1 MQLDQW
7 DHQDQEDC
15 QAMWYVCTN
24 VFVFPSVPWSL
35 HLRFYFSFHGG
46 ILSDSKGCVSLH
58 FFTVESKDM
67 EAPGNGVS
75 MKHIFI
81 FICNNREAW
90 RSFTPLQIVKK
101 KKKKHFFLPAPQ
113 EKNYS
118 VYCLSGFVSFTSFPF
133 GFSLWKHDFLI
144 SGLHSKLP
152 YLLWN
157 YINIRCYSQ
166 CLEVVHPLT
175 SVHIH
180 HHHNIVPDRAF
191 HVCTETFRLTP
202 LPAPPL

>member
-7 DHQDQEDC
+7 GHQDQEDC

-101 KKKKHFFLPAPQ
+101 KKKGIFFCQLLKRKITVFIVSLVLFPSPHFHLAFPFENMTSWYQ
-113 EKNYS
+113 D
-118 VYCLSGFVSFTSFPF
+118 CIVSF
-133 GFSLWKHDFLI
+133 HI
-144 SGLHSKLP
+144 
-152 YLLWN
+152 
-157 YINIRCYSQ
+157 CY
-166 CLEVVHPLT
+166 E
-175 SVHIH
+175 I
-180 HHHNIVPDRAF
+180 I
-191 HVCTETFRLTP
+191 
-202 LPAPPL
+202 

>member
-7 DHQDQEDC
+7 GHQDQEDC

-101 KKKKHFFLPAPQ
+101 KKKAFFSASSSR
-113 EKNYS
+113 EKLQ
-118 VYCLSGFVSFTSFPF
+118 CLL
-133 GFSLWKHDFLI
+133 SLWFCFLHLI
-144 SGLHSKLP
+144 SIWLFPLKTW
-152 YLLWN
+152 LLD
-157 YINIRCYSQ
+157 IR
-166 CLEVVHPLT
+166 
-175 SVHIH
+175 I
-180 HHHNIVPDRAF
+180 A
-191 HVCTETFRLTP
+191 
-202 LPAPPL
+202 